1 VSKICPKYIKCPIF
15 LGTANSG
22 ADEIYKQLFCSA
34 GEEKFKTCKR
44 YLVSEA
50 TKKPV
55 PLDVMPNSFMTVNE
69 IIQSMQEN
77 GLLD

>member
-1 VSKICPKYIKCPIF
+1 MSKICPKYSKCPIF
-15 LGTANSG
+15 QGTAKSG
-22 ADEIYKQLFCSA
+22 ADDIYKHLFCSA

-55 PLDVMPNSFMTVNE
+55 PLNVMPNSFLSVNE
-69 IIQSMQEN
+69 IIQSMQED
-77 GLLD
+77 GLDD